1 VNGSLRSL
9 RSQYS
14 QLQEQ
19 PIIKE
24 GTQRSSLYI
33 EPSNEAGTV
42 I

>member
-1 VNGSLRSL
+1 MNGSLRSL

-19 PIIKE
+19 PIIK
-24 GTQRSSLYI
+24 GDNLRSSLYI